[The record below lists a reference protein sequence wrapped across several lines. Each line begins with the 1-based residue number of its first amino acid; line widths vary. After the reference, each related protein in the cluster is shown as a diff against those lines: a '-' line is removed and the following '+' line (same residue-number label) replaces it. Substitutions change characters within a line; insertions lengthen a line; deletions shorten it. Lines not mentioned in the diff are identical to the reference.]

1 MQIKKKLNKLKKL
14 YIFFISYVLF
24 IIFFSSTLLHA
35 STFKVSDIKISEP
48 FQLNFNKNRVID
60 EGFRTAFNNLIL
72 MITTSG
78 DRNKVV
84 NIPLNQIKGMIDS
97 FTISDEKFVD
107 EEYSATLEVMFSKK
121 STLIFLEKKSIFPS
135 IPIKNKVLIFPIL
148 VDVESDN
155 IFLFTNNIFY
165 EEWNLTKKNYYLLD
179 YLLPNEDLEDLNII
193 QKNSNFI
200 EDYDFTNLVR
210 KYALEDF
217 IITIIFKEQNKLR
230 VLSKMNFNKSLKVDN
245 QIFNDINLKNK
256 DDFKLILDRL
266 KSVYEDNWKQNN
278 QINTSIKLP
287 LTISINS
294 KKYIKIKN
302 FQKILNELD
311 LVSNFYILKFD
322 SDNTYF
328 RIIYN
333 GSPKIFLNDMKKNNI
348 NFTSRDNLWIIE

>member
-1 MQIKKKLNKLKKL
+1 M
-14 YIFFISYVLF
+14 
-24 IIFFSSTLLHA
+24 
-35 STFKVSDIKISEP
+35 
-48 FQLNFNKNRVID
+48 
-60 EGFRTAFNNLIL
+60 
-72 MITTSG
+72 
-78 DRNKVV
+78 
-84 NIPLNQIKGMIDS
+84 
-97 FTISDEKFVD
+97 
-107 EEYSATLEVMFSKK
+107 
-121 STLIFLEKKSIFPS
+121 
-135 IPIKNKVLIFPIL
+135 

-179 YLLPNEDLEDLNII
+179 YLLPNEDLKILNII

-256 DDFKLILDRL
+256 NHFKLILDQL
-266 KSVYEDNWKQNN
+266 KSTYEDNWKQNN

-287 LTISINS
+287 LTILINS

-311 LVSNFYILKFD
+311 LVSSFYI
-322 SDNTYF
+322 
-328 RIIYN
+328 
-333 GSPKIFLNDMKKNNI
+333 
-348 NFTSRDNLWIIE
+348 

>member
-1 MQIKKKLNKLKKL
+1 
-14 YIFFISYVLF
+14 
-24 IIFFSSTLLHA
+24 
-35 STFKVSDIKISEP
+35 
-48 FQLNFNKNRVID
+48 
-60 EGFRTAFNNLIL
+60 
-72 MITTSG
+72 
-78 DRNKVV
+78 
-84 NIPLNQIKGMIDS
+84 
-97 FTISDEKFVD
+97 
-107 EEYSATLEVMFSKK
+107 MFSKK

-287 LTISINS
+287 LTILINS

-333 GSPKIFLNDMKKNNI
+333 GSPKIFLNDMKKKNI
-348 NFTSRDNLWIIE
+348 NFTNRDNMWVVE